1 MLDQERIFSVLELL
15 NSLNQSNKI
24 ARKLLQS
31 YFRSK
36 KYIGSKDRKF
46 ISNSFWNILRHRYKI
61 HWHLDY
67 LNLEVT
73 FEKEMML
80 ELFFLNKDYCNNS
93 SKIRQLFIL
102 KYKEIKI
109 FHDVDLDFLKRL
121 NYKEFYNKEMPE
133 HIFYELPKYLLKS
146 LKNSFKNEWRDVALS
161 LNKEGFFDIRVNM
174 LQGKSRDEIYHLL
187 EDIKVPLQLTKYSP
201 LGIRLSKRFPIEGHK
216 LFKEGFLEIQGAVS
230 YTHLTLPPIYSV

>member
-80 ELFFLNKDYCNNS
+80 ELFFLNKDYCNNT

-102 KYKEIKI
+102 K
-109 FHDVDLDFLKRL
+109 
-121 NYKEFYNKEMPE
+121 
-133 HIFYELPKYLLKS
+133 
-146 LKNSFKNEWRDVALS
+146 KNW
-161 LNKEGFFDIRVNM
+161 
-174 LQGKSRDEIYHLL
+174 
-187 EDIKVPLQLTKYSP
+187 
-201 LGIRLSKRFPIEGHK
+201 
-216 LFKEGFLEIQGAVS
+216 
-230 YTHLTLPPIYSV
+230 

>member
-1 MLDQERIFSVLELL
+1 MLDQERIISVLELL
-15 NSLNQSNKI
+15 NLLNQSNKI

-80 ELFFLNKDYCNNS
+80 ELFFLNPVVIALSTSDS
-93 SKIRQLFIL
+93 LPRQLTIGL
-102 KYKEIKI
+102 GGIAPA
-109 FHDVDLDFLKRL
+109 LD
-121 NYKEFYNKEMPE
+121 
-133 HIFYELPKYLLKS
+133 S
-146 LKNSFKNEWRDVALS
+146 L
-161 LNKEGFFDIRVNM
+161 
-174 LQGKSRDEIYHLL
+174 
-187 EDIKVPLQLTKYSP
+187 
-201 LGIRLSKRFPIEGHK
+201 
-216 LFKEGFLEIQGAVS
+216 
-230 YTHLTLPPIYSV
+230 